1 MLRDKLLLVNDLM
14 SFIKKYIINNNNIV
28 GREFTLAVNSY
39 KYKHFA
45 NYLIVF

>member
-1 MLRDKLLLVNDLM
+1 MLKDKLPLVNNSM

-28 GREFTLAVNSY
+28 GRGFIFAVNSY

-45 NYLIVF
+45 NYLIAF

>member
-1 MLRDKLLLVNDLM
+1 MLRDKLPLVNDLM
-14 SFIKKYIINNNNIV
+14 SLVKKYIINNNNIV
-28 GREFTLAVNSY
+28 GRGFTLVINSR